1 MRVNRLLAGAVVGVL
16 TVATIGYGVWYLS
29 PQTTSPEHKY
39 QVAQTT
45 WYCPMHPS
53 VSQHEPGTCPICG
66 MALVASASA
75 GSLHEHG
82 VKVDSATLQNLGVRL
97 AAVKERLIGA
107 PLRAYGNVVDDG
119 VTVFSVRPRFEGWIR
134 KLHVHSVGE
143 TVRRGQILYEIYS
156 PDLMLQQRAYLN
168 AIDRKNQLA
177 QTLSVPSYEENK
189 FLMDTFQQLA
199 KERAELVE
207 EEGISLESLRTM
219 EDSRQVVEVV
229 KIVAQRGG
237 VVTQLS
243 ATEGS
248 FVSPGTPFMTLSD
261 ASRAW
266 VDVSLY
272 PDQLNRVQIGN
283 PVTVFEPSG
292 ENLTST
298 LNFVSPVAENNV
310 VHVRAPLDLSHSTL
324 RIGSYVGVSIRTAV
338 HKGLVLP
345 RSAII
350 YAAQGNRVM
359 LSLGEGHFLPV
370 PVETGAEEGDEVE
383 ILDGLKVGAKVAVN
397 GQYLLDS
404 AASMNAAAERM
415 HSSP

>member
-1 MRVNRLLAGAVVGVL
+1 MKLNRPFVGAAVVVL
-16 TVATIGYGVWYLS
+16 TAVVIGYGVRHVS
-29 PQTTSPEHKY
+29 PQTVSAEHKY
-39 QVAQTT
+39 QVSQTA

-97 AAVKERLIGA
+97 AAVKEMSIGA
-107 PLRAYGNVVDDG
+107 PLRAYGNVIDDG

-143 TVRRGQILYEIYS
+143 TVQRGQILYEIYS
-156 PDLMLQQRAYLN
+156 PDLMLQQRSYLN

-199 KERAELVE
+199 KERTELVE
-207 EEGISLESLRTM
+207 QEGISLESLRTM

-237 VVTQLS
+237 VVTRLDV
-243 ATEGS
+243 TEGS

-266 VDVSLY
+266 VDISLY
-272 PDQLNRVQIGN
+272 PDQLNRVQVGN
-283 PVTVFEPSG
+283 PVTVFDPAG
-292 ENLTST
+292 GNLSST

-310 VHVRAPLDLSHSTL
+310 VYVRAPLDLSHSPL
-324 RIGSYVGVSIRTAV
+324 RIGSYVSVSIRTTV

-345 RSAII
+345 RSALI
-350 YAAQGNRVM
+350 YSAQGNRVM
-359 LSLGEGHFLPV
+359 LFLGEGHFLPV
-370 PVETGAEEGDEVE
+370 PVETGVEEGDEVE
-383 ILDGLKVGAKVAVN
+383 ILDGLKAGAQVAVN